1 MKKILWIYLV
11 AIICFAPA
19 AQSAS
24 HVIPQ
29 ASGVPAAEVSKAV
42 EEFHNLSRK
51 EKKARINAVKKEL
64 KSFRKQKSADEKT
77 ILYVILAILLP
88 PLAVY
93 LHQEAINT
101 KFWISLI
108 LTLLFWVPGVIYSLL
123 VVLDV
128 I

>member
-1 MKKILWIYLV
+1 MKKLFWISLV
-11 AIICFAPA
+11 IMICFAPSVQA
-19 AQSAS
+19 AS
-24 HVIPQ
+24 VIVSP
-29 ASGVPAAEVSKAV
+29 ATEVPVSEVNRAV
-42 EEFHNLSRK
+42 NEFNNLSRK
-51 EKKARINAVKKEL
+51 DKKARIQSVKKEL
-64 KSFRKQKSADEKT
+64 KSFRKQKDADEKT

-93 LHQEAINT
+93 LHQDAINT

>member
-19 AQSAS
+19 AQSAN
-24 HVIPQ
+24 HVMPQ

-51 EKKARINAVKKEL
+51 EKKNRINAVKKEL